1 MTLEMSIAIGARN
14 LELSLSVGPSET
26 VALMGANGAGKSSV
40 MQALSGL
47 VKPDSGDATLGGRT
61 LFRVGSGSSGA
72 PGTAGAPGRSGAS
85 WLPPHE
91 RGIGTLA
98 QEPLL
103 FPHLSVL
110 DNVAFGPRSR
120 GAKKAA
126 AAKTAWHWLRE
137 VDAADLAGR
146 RPSQLSGGQAQRV
159 ALARALATDPEL
171 LLLDEPMAALDV
183 NTTPFLRSLLKRVL
197 VGRRAIIVT
206 HDVLDALMLADR
218 IIVMEHG
225 RIVESGP
232 TAAVLAH
239 PRSSF
244 AASLAGLNVLTGS
257 LSGPTLLASDGV
269 LVTGRPAGG
278 TGSDS
283 TRIPSQAPPADLVPP
298 AEGGSEGL
306 AAFPPS
312 SVSVFLAP
320 PVGSPRNCFKVK
332 VSELEPQG
340 GHIRVR
346 ASGLA
351 ADVSTAAIAELGLEP
366 GAEVFFVVKAAE
378 VVLYPA

>member
-1 MTLEMSIAIGARN
+1 MTLELSMSIAARN
-14 LELSLSVGPSET
+14 LELSLSVGPTET

-47 VKPDSGDATLGGRT
+47 VKPDAGHATLSGRP
-61 LFRVGSGSSGA
+61 LFRL
-72 PGTAGAPGRSGAS
+72 GTDSI

-91 RGIGTLA
+91 RGVGSLA

-110 DNVAFGPRSR
+110 DNVAFGPRSQ
-120 GAKKAA
+120 GVPKAA

-137 VDAADLAGR
+137 VDAWDFAGR
-146 RPSQLSGGQAQRV
+146 KPAQLSGGQAQRV

-197 VGRRAIIVT
+197 AGRRAIIVT

-218 IIVMEHG
+218 IVVLERGH
-225 RIVESGP
+225 IVESGP

-239 PRSSF
+239 PRSAF

-257 LSGPTLLASDGV
+257 LSGSTLLTSDGV
-269 LVTGRPAGG
+269 HVTGRPAGG
-278 TGSDS
+278 TG
-283 TRIPSQAPPADLVPP
+283 TQVPP
-298 AEGGSEGL
+298 EEGGSEGM

-320 PVGSPRNCFKVK
+320 PAGSPRNCFMVT
-332 VSELEPQG
+332 VTELEPQG

-351 ADVSTAAIAELGLEP
+351 ADVSAAAIVELGLEP

-378 VVLYPA
+378 VVLYPT

>member
-146 RPSQLSGGQAQRV
+146 KPSQLSGGQAQRV

-225 RIVESGP
+225 RIVEAGP

-257 LSGPTLLASDGV
+257 LSGPTLLTSDGV

-278 TGSDS
+278 RSSDS
-283 TRIPSQAPPADLVPP
+283 TRIPAQAPP

>member
-1 MTLEMSIAIGARN
+1 MTLELSIAIGARN
-14 LELSLSVGPSET
+14 LELSLSVGPTET

-61 LFRVGSGSSGA
+61 LFRLGSASTGAPDSTGTSGST
-72 PGTAGAPGRSGAS
+72 GTS

-120 GAKKAA
+120 GAMKAA

-146 RPSQLSGGQAQRV
+146 KPSQLSGGQAQRV

-218 IIVMEHG
+218 IIVMERG

-257 LSGPTLLASDGV
+257 LSGPTLLTSDGV

-283 TRIPSQAPPADLVPP
+283 TRIPSQALPANLVPP
-298 AEGGSEGL
+298 AAGGPEGL

>member
-1 MTLEMSIAIGARN
+1 MTLELSMSVAARN
-14 LELSLSVGPSET
+14 LELSLSVGPTET

-47 VKPDSGDATLGGRT
+47 VKPDVGHATLSGRP
-61 LFRVGSGSSGA
+61 LFRFGKDSI
-72 PGTAGAPGRSGAS
+72 

-91 RGIGTLA
+91 RGVGSLA

-120 GAKKAA
+120 GAAKAA
-126 AAKTAWHWLRE
+126 AAKTAWHWLRA
-137 VDAADLAGR
+137 VDASDLAGR
-146 RPSQLSGGQAQRV
+146 KPAQLSGGQAQRV

-197 VGRRAIIVT
+197 AGRRAIIVT

-218 IIVMEHG
+218 IIVMEQGH
-225 RIVESGP
+225 IVESGP

-239 PRSSF
+239 PRSAF

-257 LSGPTLLASDGV
+257 LSGSTLLTSDGV
-269 LVTGRPAGG
+269 HVAGRPAGS
-278 TGSDS
+278 TGA
-283 TRIPSQAPPADLVPP
+283 QVPP
-298 AEGGSEGL
+298 EEGGSEGL

-320 PVGSPRNCFKVK
+320 PAGSPRNSFMVT
-332 VSELEPQG
+332 VTELEPQG
-340 GHIRVR
+340 GHVRIR

-351 ADVSTAAIAELGLEP
+351 ADVSAAAIVELGLEP